1 MFMWCFST
9 KLQLIKISIALEST
23 STCIE
28 NVTEVSVVSRATRR
42 YWEISWVL
50 RVLIVRYRSNFFSH
64 LECLVEAAE
73 LAWSIQTDIFKGVTN
88 FIQLVSPQL
97 VD

>member
-1 MFMWCFST
+1 MG
-9 KLQLIKISIALEST
+9 
-23 STCIE
+23 IE
-28 NVTEVSVVSRATRR
+28 N
-42 YWEISWVL
+42 I
-50 RVLIVRYRSNFFSH
+50 IVRYRSNFFPH

-73 LAWSIQTDIFKGVTN
+73 LAWSIQTGIFESVTN